1 MQTPH
6 PPAWRKATSSNVGN
20 GCVEVARDLGA
31 VRDSKNPDGPR
42 LRFDVRALIA
52 VVKGRG

>member
-6 PPAWRKATSSNVGN
+6 PPAWRKSTFSNVGS
-20 GCVEVARDLGA
+20 GCVEIARDLDA

-52 VVKGRG
+52 AVKERG